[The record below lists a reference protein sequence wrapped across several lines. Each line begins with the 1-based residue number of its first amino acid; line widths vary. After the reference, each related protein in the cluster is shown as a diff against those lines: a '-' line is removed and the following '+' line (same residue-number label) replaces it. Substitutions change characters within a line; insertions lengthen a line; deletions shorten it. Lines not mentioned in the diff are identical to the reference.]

1 MAVLAKAAV
10 PSVQVLVAAQPCT
23 ILTGVL
29 AFQGTVQAL
38 ATFQPTF
45 EQVCLL
51 AVALVHLNQQGQS
64 MAICCCPPPLQYLNA
79 ELTNSTNCTFKAVAL
94 QNEDAAYEAVAS
106 GSVHFLLASS
116 GIMLCVEV
124 GATARGAWE
133 ALYTVFT
140 CALLRLRDSWQGERL
155 RGGCRSGG
163 SAPHSLA

>member
-1 MAVLAKAAV
+1 MVISAKAAV
-10 PSVQVLVAAQPCT
+10 PSLQALVAAQPCT

-45 EQVCLL
+45 EQVRLL
-51 AVALVHLNQQGQS
+51 AVALVTHTQQGQS
-64 MAICCCPPPLQYLNA
+64 MAICCCPPSLQYLNA

-106 GSVHFLLASS
+106 GSVQFLLASS

-124 GATARGAWE
+124 GATA
-133 ALYTVFT
+133 
-140 CALLRLRDSWQGERL
+140 
-155 RGGCRSGG
+155 
-163 SAPHSLA
+163 